1 MTGIRNNKGGA
12 LLLAIGL
19 LAVMTL
25 LGTVAVRMSMEE
37 VSVSGI
43 QKGSVQVRYLA
54 ESGVGLLIQWFQE
67 PRLFPGVGEYPLS
80 GTSGEPGRFL
90 SRREI
95 TARGTPSFFDP
106 FNGSQ
111 FKGTWENPD
120 FLLRAEDASG
130 DIRGLGSGFS
140 GFIRELRI
148 YGPTRPGSL
157 CTIEATARNSKGA
170 RHTVQAQLVP
180 SPLLPVSAAYQFGI
194 GEGGVVPSKVHWG
207 DVRIEGNADLG
218 DALER
223 LPVKDSFAP
232 VNSDPYKE
240 SGRRDRWVD
249 FEIGGRVKNP
259 QSKTCGECPHPF
271 GDEGHGNII
280 QGLGEGNPG
289 WGIDPWDYARLKRFA
304 REWGTIYRPDSEGFV
319 YSEKEGAAGKRL
331 LAIEALEAVRAD
343 GSRRPFVFIDTLD
356 GLPPGEGNLATLH
369 LPVRYLKG

>member
-1 MTGIRNNKGGA
+1 
-12 LLLAIGL
+12 
-19 LAVMTL
+19 
-25 LGTVAVRMSMEE
+25 
-37 VSVSGI
+37 
-43 QKGSVQVRYLA
+43 
-54 ESGVGLLIQWFQE
+54 
-67 PRLFPGVGEYPLS
+67 
-80 GTSGEPGRFL
+80 
-90 SRREI
+90 
-95 TARGTPSFFDP
+95 
-106 FNGSQ
+106 
-111 FKGTWENPD
+111 
-120 FLLRAEDASG
+120 
-130 DIRGLGSGFS
+130 
-140 GFIRELRI
+140 
-148 YGPTRPGSL
+148 
-157 CTIEATARNSKGA
+157 
-170 RHTVQAQLVP
+170 QLVP

-223 LPVKDSFAP
+223 FPVKDSFAP

-369 LPVRYLKG
+369 LPVRYLKGIYAIHAHVVLSTSGPGRVIEARTPYPEGTEDPSGRRTITLGGIHIDGIFSVTGNLQINGDPWIYGALRVEGEVRGPGEPELWYNADLATGYFPGLPTVMIKKGSWFYQ